1 MKVYNLA
8 CNLDHHFE
16 GWFASEAD
24 ALEQQNN
31 GLLICP
37 ICESHEIRR
46 LPSAPRIGKRMGREL
61 EAPSAAAS
69 ASSQAGLPAVSMPA
83 ARELRDARDGGNSG
97 NSMVL
102 SGQEQAKLQSHV
114 QAAVMQA
121 MREIINKTE
130 DVGDNFAEEARKI
143 HYQEAPERSIRGQA
157 TSDETAELREEGIEV
172 VALPLL
178 PALKDTLQ

>member
-46 LPSAPRIGKRMGREL
+46 LPSAPRIAKHVGREL
-61 EAPSAAAS
+61 DVPLAS
-69 ASSQAGLPAVSMPA
+69 PASSQANLPAVSKPA
-83 ARELRDARDGGNSG
+83 TRDANDSG

-102 SGQEQAKLQSHV
+102 SGQEQAKLQAHV

-121 MREIINKTE
+121 MRDIINKTE

-178 PALKDTLQ
+178 PVLKDTLQ

>member
-46 LPSAPRIGKRMGREL
+46 LPSAPRIGKHMGREL
-61 EAPSAAAS
+61 DVPLASPAAS
-69 ASSQAGLPAVSMPA
+69 QANLPAVSRPS
-83 ARELRDARDGGNSG
+83 ARDVRDISDSG

-102 SGQEQAKLQSHV
+102 SGHEQAKLQAHV

>member
-8 CNLDHHFE
+8 CHLDHHFE

-24 ALEQQNN
+24 ALDQQNN

-46 LPSAPRIGKRMGREL
+46 LPSAPRIGKHIGREL
-61 EAPSAAAS
+61 DAPSTS
-69 ASSQAGLPAVSMPA
+69 PASSQANLPAVSKPA
-83 ARELRDARDGGNSG
+83 ALATSESG

-102 SGQEQAKLQSHV
+102 SGQEQAKLQAHV

-121 MREIINKTE
+121 MRDIINKTE

-178 PALKDTLQ
+178 PVLKDTLQ

>member
-8 CNLDHHFE
+8 CQLDHQFE

-24 ALEQQNN
+24 ALEQQEN
-31 GLLICP
+31 GLLQCP
-37 ICESHEIRR
+37 ICDSHEVRR
-46 LPSAPRIGKRMGREL
+46 LPSAPRIAKHVGREL
-61 EAPSAAAS
+61 DAPASQVSTGSLLAKQPVVNPEA
-69 ASSQAGLPAVSMPA
+69 
-83 ARELRDARDGGNSG
+83 SG

-102 SGQEQAKLQSHV
+102 SGQEQHQLQAKV
-114 QAAVMQA
+114 QATVMQA

-130 DVGDNFAEEARKI
+130 DVGENFAEEARKI
-143 HYQEAPERSIRGQA
+143 HYREAPERSIRGQA

-172 VALPLL
+172 VTLPLL